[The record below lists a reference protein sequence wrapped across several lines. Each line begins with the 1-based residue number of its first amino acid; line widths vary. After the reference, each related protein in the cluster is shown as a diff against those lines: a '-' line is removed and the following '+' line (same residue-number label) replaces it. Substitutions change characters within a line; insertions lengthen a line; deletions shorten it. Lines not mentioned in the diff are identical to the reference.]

1 MPAAR
6 TDPTSASGPSAA
18 AGLAAGSGS
27 VAPTALITGVTG
39 QDGTYLSQSL
49 LQRGYQVHGLVRHED
64 FVPLAPGAD
73 ATAGVTAHAGD
84 LRDSAGLRRLVL
96 EVRPDHIYNLAGQT
110 SVAASWDDPLDT
122 LETSGYPVGVLLEA
136 AWELQEQRGEPVR
149 VVQASSA
156 EIFGNAAQSPQNEGT
171 PIAPVSPYGVAKA
184 LGHFLVGT
192 YRQRG
197 LHASSVIL
205 YNHESPLRPAT
216 FVTRKITQGA
226 ARIAQGL
233 ESTLALGNLDVQRDW
248 GWAPDYVEAMRLA
261 AEQPAAGDY
270 VIGTGASHSVRD
282 FVEAAFRAS
291 GITDWEQHV
300 EIDPA
305 FVRPADPALQ
315 LADSSKAREVL
326 GWAPTVDFD
335 ELVRRMVEADLGG

>member
-1 MPAAR
+1 MP
-6 TDPTSASGPSAA
+6 
-18 AGLAAGSGS
+18 
-27 VAPTALITGVTG
+27 VALITGVTG
-39 QDGTYLSQSL
+39 QDGTYLSQDL
-49 LQRGYQVHGLVRHED
+49 LERGYEVHGLVRPGD
-64 FVPLAPGAD
+64 GAD
-73 ATAGVTAHAGD
+73 ATDGVTTHACD
-84 LRDSAGLRRLVL
+84 LRDTDELRKLVL
-96 EVRPDHIYNLAGQT
+96 SLKPDQLYNLAGQT
-110 SVAASWDDPLDT
+110 SVAASWVDPLAT
-122 LETSGYPVGVLLEA
+122 LETSGTPVGVLLDA
-136 AWELQEQRGEPVR
+136 AWQLQEQRGVQVS

-156 EIFGNAAQSPQNEGT
+156 EIFGNAATAPQNEQT
-171 PIAPVSPYGVAKA
+171 PVAPVSPYGVAKA

-205 YNHESPLRPAT
+205 YNHESPLRPPT

-233 ESTLALGNLDVQRDW
+233 ESTLSLGNLDVQRDW

-261 AEQPAAGDY
+261 ASHASPGDY
-270 VIGTGASHSVRD
+270 VIGTGVSHSVRD

-291 GITDWEQHV
+291 GIDDWERHV

-315 LADSSKAREVL
+315 LADSSRARSVL

-335 ELVRRMVEADLGG
+335 ELVKRMVEADLTP

>member
-1 MPAAR
+1 MP
-6 TDPTSASGPSAA
+6 
-18 AGLAAGSGS
+18 
-27 VAPTALITGVTG
+27 VALITGVTG
-39 QDGTYLSQSL
+39 QDGTYLSRNL
-49 LQRGYQVHGLVRHED
+49 LQRGFEVHGLVRPGD
-64 FVPLAPGAD
+64 GAD
-73 ATAGVTAHAGD
+73 VADDVITHAGD
-84 LRDSAGLRRLVL
+84 LRDTAALRKLVL
-96 EVRPDHIYNLAGQT
+96 DVRPDHLYNLAGQT
-110 SVAASWDDPLDT
+110 SVATSWDDPLAT
-122 LETSGYPVGVLLEA
+122 LETSGTPVGVLLEA
-136 AWELQEQRGEPVR
+136 AWQLQEQRGVPVR

-156 EIFGNAAQSPQNEGT
+156 EIFGNAADAPQNEQT

-205 YNHESPLRPAT
+205 YNHESPLRPPT

-261 AEQPAAGDY
+261 ASHGVAGDY
-270 VIGTGASHSVRD
+270 VIGTGVSHSVRD

-291 GITDWEQHV
+291 GITDWEGHV
-300 EIDPA
+300 EIDQA
-305 FVRPADPALQ
+305 FVRPADPTLQ
-315 LADSSKAREVL
+315 LADSSRARAEL

-335 ELVRRMVEADLGG
+335 ELVKRMVEADLGG

>member
-1 MPAAR
+1 
-6 TDPTSASGPSAA
+6 
-18 AGLAAGSGS
+18 
-27 VAPTALITGVTG
+27 V
-39 QDGTYLSQSL
+39 
-49 LQRGYQVHGLVRHED
+49 QV
-64 FVPLAPGAD
+64 
-73 ATAGVTAHAGD
+73 
-84 LRDSAGLRRLVL
+84 S
-96 EVRPDHIYNLAGQT
+96 
-110 SVAASWDDPLDT
+110 
-122 LETSGYPVGVLLEA
+122 
-136 AWELQEQRGEPVR
+136 

-156 EIFGNAAQSPQNEGT
+156 EIFGHAADAPQNEQT

-205 YNHESPLRPAT
+205 YNHESPLRPPT

-226 ARIAQGL
+226 ALIAQGL
-233 ESTLALGNLDVQRDW
+233 ESTLSLGNLDVQRDW

-261 AEQPAAGDY
+261 ASHDVAGDY
-270 VIGTGASHSVRD
+270 VIGTGVSHSVRD

-291 GITDWEQHV
+291 GITDWERHV

-315 LADSSKAREVL
+315 LADSSLARTEL
-326 GWAPTVDFD
+326 GWSPTVDFD
-335 ELVRRMVEADLGG
+335 ELVKRMVEAEFSG